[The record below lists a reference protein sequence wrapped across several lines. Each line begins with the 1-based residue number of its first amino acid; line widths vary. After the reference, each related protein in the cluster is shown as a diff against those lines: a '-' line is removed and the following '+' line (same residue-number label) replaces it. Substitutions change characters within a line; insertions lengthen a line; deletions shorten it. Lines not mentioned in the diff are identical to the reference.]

1 MRHLKKLVLAAV
13 VVVVLVVGGTW
24 VYINVIREDAPE
36 RLTLERTEAAPAEDA
51 GDADGVAGEW
61 AAGAGSEAG
70 YRVDEI
76 LFGQDATAVGRTTGV
91 TGSMAIEGTTVT
103 TTDIEVDMTSI
114 TSDQERRDN
123 QFHGR
128 IMDTATHP
136 TATFSL
142 REPLELGELPASGAT
157 ATYEAVG
164 ELTLRGTTKQVTVG
178 LSARRNAGRIEVQ
191 GSIPI
196 VFEEWGIPNPST
208 GPITTEDHGELEF
221 LVVFA
226 RA

>member
-13 VVVVLVVGGTW
+13 VLVVLVVGGTW
-24 VYINVIREDAPE
+24 VYINLVREDAPE
-36 RLTLERTEAAPAEDA
+36 RLTLERSEAVPAEEA
-51 GDADGVAGEW
+51 SGEGVDGEWTAGE
-61 AAGAGSEAG
+61 GSEAG

-76 LFGQDATAVGRTTGV
+76 LFGQDTTAVGRTTAV
-91 TGSMAIEGTTVT
+91 TGSMVIEDASVTGT
-103 TTDIEVDMTSI
+103 DLEVDMTSI
-114 TSDQERRDN
+114 TSDQDRRDG

-136 TATFSL
+136 TARFSL
-142 REPLELGELPASGAT
+142 TEPIDLGELPASGTA
-157 ATYEAVG
+157 ATYQAVG
-164 ELTLRGTTKQVTVG
+164 DLTLRGTTREVTVELG
-178 LSARRNAGRIEVQ
+178 VRRNADTVEVQ
-191 GSIPI
+191 GAIPI

-226 RA
+226 RS